1 MTKNMLQKENP
12 KIQTFTEEELVNL
25 LMTAPSK
32 KETILRSAMMFMRWG
47 DTVKSPYSKDSRVY
61 QRHCR
66 PLEYRCSKTGNN
78 FTATTHTVFEYSK
91 LTYQKMF
98 RALRE
103 YYNDEEITSTK
114 MASSLKVT
122 QVTGWRILYRM
133 RYVSQQLGLRASD
146 WSISEFATMFLSFD
160 FSNDVIVPEEHFLR
174 KGKRVKKEKE
184 EIEVEKEVK
193 QSSSSNS
200 LIRTRAEFK
209 NDCDNMRLNEITM
222 GLVKILNDRN
232 ELPIEFVKE
241 YNEILLGKK

>member
-1 MTKNMLQKENP
+1 MVQKENP
-12 KIQTFTEEELVNL
+12 KIQTFTEEELVDL

-32 KETILRSAMMFMRWG
+32 KEIVLRSAMMYMRWG

-114 MASSLKVT
+114 MASALKVT
-122 QVTGWRILYRM
+122 KSQDGAFCIECVTFLNSWGYMLQTGVLRSLRQCFYPLILVM
-133 RYVSQQLGLRASD
+133 
-146 WSISEFATMFLSFD
+146 T
-160 FSNDVIVPEEHFLR
+160 
-174 KGKRVKKEKE
+174 
-184 EIEVEKEVK
+184 
-193 QSSSSNS
+193 
-200 LIRTRAEFK
+200 
-209 NDCDNMRLNEITM
+209 
-222 GLVKILNDRN
+222 
-232 ELPIEFVKE
+232 
-241 YNEILLGKK
+241 

>member
-1 MTKNMLQKENP
+1 MVQKENP

-32 KETILRSAMMFMRWG
+32 KEIVLRSAMMYMRWG

-114 MASSLKVT
+114 MASALKVT

-133 RYVSQQLGLRASD
+133 RYVSQQLGLHASD
-146 WSISEFATMFLSFD
+146 WSIAEFATMFLSFD
-160 FSNDVIVPEEHFLR
+160 FSNDIIVPEEHFLR
-174 KGKRVKKEKE
+174 KGKRAKKAKE
-184 EIEVEKEVK
+184 EIEKEVT
-193 QSSSSNS
+193 QSSNSNS

-209 NDCDNMRLNEITM
+209 NDCNNMRLDEITM
-222 GLVKILNDRN
+222 GLIKILNERK

-241 YNEILLGKK
+241 YNEILSYKEINKI